1 AIVSKN
7 MATVNRIIRKI
18 YSDKTETD
26 LIAFEEMDVDVIELQ
41 PQPGSKVIQKPL
53 EEIDFPS
60 DSIVGVINHHGNL
73 SIARGN
79 SIITEEDT
87 VLVFAKTKVIPKIRS
102 LFGLK

>member
-1 AIVSKN
+1 
-7 MATVNRIIRKI
+7 MATVNKIIRKI

-41 PQPGSKVIQKPL
+41 AQVGSKVTQKSL
-53 EEIDFPS
+53 KEIDFPS

-73 SIARGN
+73 SIARGD

-87 VLVFAKTKVIPKIRS
+87 VLVFSKTKAIPKIRS
-102 LFGLK
+102 LFGL